1 MGPCSLDLQLE
12 QDDAYQNEVWLVA
25 SSVEITTE
33 TRTFFK
39 AVSKASAIFKG
50 FSPEKLL
57 FLSFMYL
64 IIIKQ
69 NHFQVSHF

>member
-39 AVSKASAIFKG
+39 AVSKASAI
-50 FSPEKLL
+50 S
-57 FLSFMYL
+57 
-64 IIIKQ
+64 
-69 NHFQVSHF
+69 